1 MNWWPSTWW
10 PSTGWK
16 GLRGSPTVTEADE
29 DAATLPRDLMRK
41 VRQIELVTDH
51 LVEQGLAGDYHSVF
65 RGRGMD
71 FAEVR
76 PYQPG
81 DDHRTL
87 DWNVTA
93 RMGAPYVKQYIE
105 ERDLTL
111 FLALDVSGSLG
122 YGSRAVLKRELAA
135 ELTALLAFAALR
147 NGDRVG
153 AALLDDSLRQLL
165 KPKRRRNHVLRMV
178 RDVLAYRPHP
188 AAPRNSGAGS
198 ASRDSFSDGF
208 SKGLSDALRQLRRR
222 AVLFVISD
230 FLPAPAAPEVA
241 IPRLAVP
248 ELPHRALRA
257 AAARHDLVVVEL
269 LDPLDDDLPSVAPV
283 LLRDAE
289 DGRTAIVHGR
299 ALTREHAELRQQ
311 RRSELRRLT
320 RRLGADHIELRTD
333 RPYLPALLAFF
344 EARRKRMRR
353 RR

>member
-1 MNWWPSTWW
+1 MSWWRNFW
-10 PSTGWK
+10 
-16 GLRGSPTVTEADE
+16 GSPTVPQAE
-29 DAATLPRDLMRK
+29 DDTAPLPRDLMRK

-93 RMGAPYVKQYIE
+93 RMGAPYVKQYVE

-122 YGSRAVLKRELAA
+122 FGSRAVLKRELAA

-178 RDVLAYRPHP
+178 RDVLAYRSQP
-188 AAPRNSGAGS
+188 AASLETGSGS
-198 ASRDSFSDGF
+198 EIRDGVGDDF

-230 FLPAPAAPEVA
+230 FLPAPGS
-241 IPRLAVP
+241 P
-248 ELPHRALRA
+248 ELPRRALRA

-269 LDPLDDDLPSVAPV
+269 LDPLDDDLPAVAPV

-289 DGRTAIVHGR
+289 DGRTAVVHGR
-299 ALTREHAELRQQ
+299 VLAREHAELRRQ
-311 RRSELRRLT
+311 RRGELRRLT

-333 RPYLPALLAFF
+333 RPYLPSLLAFF